1 MTITNGANLLNVDQA
16 ASQILPDRYTSGY
29 LMSRDRLGAPLRKHF
44 VCQLTEMREGETLV
58 ADFLGIEEMTTSIA
72 EEIGPKLFQQFLSY
86 RAQRNVYFAYC
97 NLSEEIA
104 RGFDGAFRSWQSR
117 IASPDRLI
125 VVAFGKYQNGRFSQ
139 HRFLGETIPDALKE
153 ALDLI
158 YRLGKTNSSELE
170 AHGVKAASRKLNQLF
185 GEYPWLLQRFQESLD
200 VGLRAW
206 AYFYSPIV
214 PVLGIQEG
222 NHV

>member
-1 MTITNGANLLNVDQA
+1 
-16 ASQILPDRYTSGY
+16 
-29 LMSRDRLGAPLRKHF
+29 
-44 VCQLTEMREGETLV
+44 
-58 ADFLGIEEMTTSIA
+58 MTTSIA
-72 EEIGPKLFQQFLSY
+72 EEIGPRLFQDFLFH

-117 IASPDRLI
+117 MDVSGNLIA
-125 VVAFGKYQNGRFSQ
+125 VAFGKCQHGRFSQ
-139 HRFLGETIPDALKE
+139 HRFLGGTIPDALKE

-158 YRLGKTNSSELE
+158 YTWGKTNSSELE

-185 GEYPWLLQRFQESLD
+185 GEYPWLLQRFQESLE
-200 VGLRAW
+200 VGPRAW

-214 PVLGIQEG
+214 PVLGPQEE
-222 NHV
+222 NNE